1 MIEWKCQTYA
11 LNERYIGS
19 GMFIDLKNAFDTD
32 RHDYY
37 CQNLTVMVSEIF
49 QITDLDLLYL
59 ITNICIYI
67 WL

>member
-1 MIEWKCQTYA
+1 
-11 LNERYIGS
+11 
-19 GMFIDLKNAFDTD
+19 MFIDLKNAFDTG

-37 CQNLTVMVSEIF
+37 CQNLTVMVSEMF

-67 WL
+67 YDFNLNLL

>member
-1 MIEWKCQTYA
+1 MLLT
-11 LNERYIGS
+11 RYIGS
-19 GMFIDLKNAFDTD
+19 GMFIDLKNAFDTG

-37 CQNLTVMVSEIF
+37 CQNLTVMVSEMF

-67 WL
+67 